1 MTTGDHTSGP
11 PADDGAD
18 ASVDDSPE
26 LRVEFCGEEYSAS
39 QHQTLTF
46 GRAADIV
53 VDDNRFLHRVLGE
66 FRFAN
71 GLWWLHNVGSSIGLA
86 LNDDSSTS
94 SARIAPGSS
103 LPIPYEAATLRFD
116 AGGTSYELSLDVIG
130 SDIDDDDLD
139 DLAEQRPEET
149 ADPEE
154 RTATTS
160 HIPLTDD
167 QFTLLVALAT
177 PIARDAP
184 LPTNRL
190 IAASLGWTVTK
201 FNRKLDGLCAKYSKA
216 GVAGLHGSSDRL
228 AKDRRTRLAEH
239 VIEAG
244 IVTLADIDGAAT

>member
-1 MTTGDHTSGP
+1 MNPSE
-11 PADDGAD
+11 PATPEAID
-18 ASVDDSPE
+18 APE
-26 LRVEFCGEEYSAS
+26 LRVEFCGEEYSAAGGQALS
-39 QHQTLTF
+39 F
-46 GRAADIV
+46 GRSADIV
-53 VDDNRFLHRVLGE
+53 IDDNRFLHRVLGE
-66 FRFAN
+66 FRFSN
-71 GLWWLHNVGSSIGLA
+71 GLWWLHNVGSSIGLSM
-86 LNDDSSTS
+86 NDETSTS
-94 SARIAPGSS
+94 SARIAPGSAT
-103 LPIPYEAATLRFD
+103 PIPYEAATLRFD

-130 SDIDDDDLD
+130 PDLDDDDD
-139 DLAEQRPEET
+139 DGPPEPPEST
-149 ADPEE
+149 ANLEE

-177 PIARDAP
+177 PILRDVA

-190 IAASLGWTVTK
+190 IAASLDWTVTK

-244 IVTLADIDGAAT
+244 IVTPADIDAAG

>member
-1 MTTGDHTSGP
+1 MPTDDTP
-11 PADDGAD
+11 PTAPTDDT
-18 ASVDDSPE
+18 PE
-26 LRVEFCGEEYSAS
+26 LRVEFCGEEYSAAAGQALS
-39 QHQTLTF
+39 F
-46 GRAADIV
+46 GRSADIV
-53 VDDNRFLHRVLGE
+53 IDDNRFLHRVLGE

-71 GLWWLHNVGSSIGLA
+71 GLWWLHNVGSSIGLG
-86 LNDDSSTS
+86 LNDDTSTS

-103 LPIPYEAATLRFD
+103 MPIPYEAATLRFD

-130 SDIDDDDLD
+130 TDGDDDDDVD
-139 DLAEQRPEET
+139 DDDDDEEPTPEPT
-149 ADPEE
+149 ANPDE

-177 PIARDAP
+177 PILRDDP

-216 GVAGLHGSSDRL
+216 GVAGLHGSADRL

-244 IVTLADIDGAAT
+244 IVTLADIESASG

>member
-1 MTTGDHTSGP
+1 MPTSDDTTSDDN
-11 PADDGAD
+11 ADDDVGLGDGA
-18 ASVDDSPE
+18 PE
-26 LRVEFCGEEYSAS
+26 LRVEFCGEEYSAAENQALS
-39 QHQTLTF
+39 F
-46 GRAADIV
+46 GRSADIV
-53 VDDNRFLHRVLGE
+53 IDDNRFLHRVLGE

-86 LNDDSSTS
+86 LNDDTSTS

-103 LPIPYEAATLRFD
+103 TPIPFEAATLRFD

-130 SDIDDDDLD
+130 AVDDEDDED
-139 DLAEQRPEET
+139 DSLPEPT
-149 ADPEE
+149 ANPDE

-160 HIPLTDD
+160 HIPLTED

-177 PIARDAP
+177 PIMRDDP

-190 IAASLGWTVTK
+190 IAASLDWTVTK

-244 IVTLADIDGAAT
+244 IVTLADIDAAGD